1 MRFLLHLVVRSEMS
15 FGFKRNN
22 FFKVELLKKCIV
34 LFCIFNSR
42 ENTRSHTA
50 VKRLCPESSQV
61 SSELS
66 SPVMSTKKD
75 MPELLLFPC
84 IEGYVEGRGR
94 NFDIKQLFMEQLH
107 QCLSLGPH
115 FHWNCQIA
123 LCPKYS
129 QG

>member
-1 MRFLLHLVVRSEMS
+1 MRFLLHLVVRSETS
-15 FGFKRNN
+15 FGFKCNN
-22 FFKVELLKKCIV
+22 FFKVKLLKKCMV

-42 ENTRSHTA
+42 ENTGSHIA
-50 VKRLCPESSQV
+50 VKRLCPESSWV

-66 SPVMSTKKD
+66 SPIMSTKK
-75 MPELLLFPC
+75 LPC
-84 IEGYVEGRGR
+84 IEGYGESGGG

-107 QCLSLGPH
+107 QCLSLGSH
-115 FHWNCQIA
+115 FHWNCQIV